1 MVPLEMISKAGV
13 KEITHAGRSDVLL
26 DSPLTINTLRK
37 ELEDEKALS
46 KSLGLD
52 LDQKKHE

>member
-13 KEITHAGRSDVLL
+13 KEINHNGRSDVLL
-26 DSPLTINTLRK
+26 DSPLIINNLRK
-37 ELEDEKALS
+37 ELEEEKVLT

-52 LDQKKHE
+52 LDQKRHE

>member
-13 KEITHAGRSDVLL
+13 KGINHNGRSDVLL
-26 DSPLTINTLRK
+26 DSPLTINNLRK
-37 ELEDEKALS
+37 ELEEEKNLS

-52 LDQKKHE
+52 LDQKRHE